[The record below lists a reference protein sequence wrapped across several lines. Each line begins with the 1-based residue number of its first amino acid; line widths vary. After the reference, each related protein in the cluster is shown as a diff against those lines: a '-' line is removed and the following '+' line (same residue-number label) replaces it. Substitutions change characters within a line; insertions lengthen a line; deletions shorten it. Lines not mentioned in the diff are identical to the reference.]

1 MKTTAHRAATLA
13 QISADIRRCS
23 EAAAWASRPADWRM
37 DALERAGEL
46 ALAGRLMDSRRMAE
60 QARER

>member
-13 QISADIRRCS
+13 QIAADIRRCS
-23 EAAAWASRPADWRM
+23 EAEAWAVRPTDWRA

-46 ALAGRLMDSRRMAE
+46 ALAGRYQESRRMAE
-60 QARER
+60 RSRDM